1 MVSQGH
7 LRQLATGLRAELQQL
22 ESLQLIDPRG
32 LRHLAQWTQPLLILA
47 KSLAFGVARSS
58 AFGKLLIQPGRLATP
73 RAFAPRLVV
82 RTRDGVAGA
91 GDFCTQRLADMLRLG
106 SFARLPTRTPRFLAV
121 MPQV

>member
-32 LRHLAQWTQPLLILA
+32 LRHMAQWTQPLLILA
-47 KSLAFGVARSS
+47 KSLAFG
-58 AFGKLLIQPGRLATP
+58 KLLIQPSRLATP

-82 RTRDGVAGA
+82 RTRDGVAG
-91 GDFCTQRLADMLRLG
+91 DLCTQRLADMLRSAYLF
-106 SFARLPTRTPRFLAV
+106 SEHCNRIESEDVVRMCSLQDRL
-121 MPQV
+121 Q